1 MANIK
6 SSKKRIKVS
15 ARQTNE
21 NKYRV
26 GMKTAI
32 KKLEKAVEGNVVE
45 EIPAL
50 LNTAIQK
57 INKAHSKGLVHK
69 NYVARQTSRLTKK
82 VNDVK

>member
-6 SSKKRIKVS
+6 SSKKRIKVT

-21 NKYRV
+21 NKYKV

-32 KKLEKAVEGNVVE
+32 KKLEKAIASGDMKEAVL
-45 EIPAL
+45 L
-50 LNTAIQK
+50 LNPAIQK

-69 NYVARQTSRLTKK
+69 NYVSRQVSRLTKK
-82 VNDVK
+82 VNVTK